1 MKDIYF
7 EKDYGRLYEE
17 IENGK
22 CEEFVFEHALGTIRH
37 LYIQREVPVQLEG
50 QTFYD
55 LVTPYGYGGPRIV
68 SGSKENKEELVAA
81 FQEAFGKHCC
91 DKGIVFESI
100 RFHPILKNH
109 LDFSSCYEL
118 NFKRNTIQ
126 TRLSGVED
134 PILTEYSASC
144 RRDIRHS
151 LKAGVEYRVIDH
163 PDSLEDFKQLYTSTL
178 QRNDADAV
186 YYFNDAYFQNCI
198 DWLGDHLVIVEVS
211 YQGHIIG
218 MSLNFVCGDFIH
230 VHLTGTLQEFHQ
242 LSPAYV
248 LQYALALW
256 GKEQGKELIHHGGGR
271 TGEPDDKLYLFK
283 KKFGRND
290 EFAYF
295 TGQKVWNLPVYE
307 QLCRAVNAPLDAAQ
321 FPAYRL
327 SQATVPVN

>member
-7 EKDYGRLYEE
+7 EKNYGRLYEK
-17 IENGK
+17 IENGE
-22 CEEFVFEHALGTIRH
+22 CEEFIFQHALGTVKHLFIR
-37 LYIQREVPVQLEG
+37 REIPIKLEG
-50 QTFYD
+50 RTFYD

-68 SGSKENKEELVAA
+68 SGKEGAKEELVFA
-81 FQEAFGKHCC
+81 FQEAFGEYCR
-91 DKGIVFESI
+91 DEGIVSESV

-118 NFKRNTIQ
+118 SFKRNTIQ
-126 TRLSGVED
+126 TRLSDVED

-163 PDSLEDFKQLYTSTL
+163 PDSLEDFKQLYASTL

-186 YYFNDAYFQNCI
+186 YYFDDVYFQNCI
-198 DWLGDHLVIVEVS
+198 DWLGDYLVVVEVV
-211 YQGHIIG
+211 YKGKIIG

-248 LQYALALW
+248 LQYALVLW
-256 GKEQGKELIHHGGGR
+256 GKEQGKRLIHHGGGR

-283 KKFGRND
+283 KKFGRHE
-290 EFAYF
+290 EFEYF
-295 TGQKVWNLPVYE
+295 TGQKIWNLSAFE
-307 QLCRAVNAPLDAAQ
+307 RLCKSVNAPLDATQ
-321 FPAYRL
+321 FPAYRFH
-327 SQATVPVN
+327 QTTVPVN